1 MAILFKNI
9 LVPVDF
15 SDGSDIAFRK
25 AIELSDPLNSVV
37 CILYLFK
44 PRFGFNIFSST
55 GYLIGPATQILSKS
69 EVQKNVKKYR
79 ESAAQRAPGIEIET
93 ILSGL
98 GSIQNKI
105 EKAAFLF
112 NPDLIIIYKNNNR
125 SYFPFCNKVF
135 PDGIARKTNSLVL
148 TIKQGS
154 DSSGIKNIVLP
165 VTWQVPFRKLDMA
178 VSMAKKFNANI
189 HLMTFPEFEPK
200 REDGVKVFID
210 AFYKIRQ
217 YNYVSVKYGS
227 LKGKNIARAI
237 LNYSISIHADIIM
250 TNPQTESSIHSIAG
264 NRHISDLL
272 PRNSPIQVLDVEP
285 YFNFK

>member
-1 MAILFKNI
+1 VAILFKNI
-9 LVPVDF
+9 LVTVDF

-25 AIELSDPLNSVV
+25 AIELSDPINSVV
-37 CILYLFK
+37 CILYLFR
-44 PRFGFNIFSST
+44 PRFVFSIFSST
-55 GYLIGPATQILSKS
+55 GYLVAPATKILSKS

-79 ESAAQRAPGIEIET
+79 GAGNQRAPGIELEA
-93 ILSGL
+93 ILPGL

-112 NPDLIIIYKNNNR
+112 NPDLIIICRNDNR
-125 SYFPFCNKVF
+125 SCFPFFNKVF

-148 TIKQGS
+148 TIKKGS
-154 DSSGIKNIVLP
+154 DSQGIKNIVLP
-165 VTWQVPFRKLDMA
+165 VTWRVPFRKLEVA

-189 HLMTFPEFEPK
+189 HLMTFPEFEPR
-200 REDGVKVFID
+200 REDAVKVFID
-210 AFYKIRQ
+210 AFYKMRQ

-250 TNPQTESSIHSIAG
+250 TNPETESSIHSLIG

-272 PRNSPIQVLDVEP
+272 PRNSSVQVLDVEP
-285 YFNFK
+285 YFHFK